1 MAASL
6 KDSYRWQL
14 FAALAANLV
23 LYYGLVKGLSLAE
36 IRLNTALA
44 HLAELLPSGL
54 AVALCGIINAQ
65 LTPLQKARIIFLRWG
80 DPLPGS
86 RAFSHYAA
94 RDPRIDMRAVQA
106 KWSPLPNDP
115 YKQNALWY
123 RIYQQE
129 QETQAVRHLNRN
141 WLFARDYAC
150 TCVLNF
156 FVLGG
161 LGIFQMPSLASWSIF
176 MVIVAA
182 QFLLARQSAVHHA
195 ERFITTVIAQ
205 AASKPGGANT

>member
-1 MAASL
+1 MTASL

-14 FAALAANLV
+14 FAVLAANLV
-23 LYYGLVKGLSLAE
+23 LYYGLIKGLSLSE
-36 IRLNTALA
+36 IRPTTALA
-44 HLAELLPSGL
+44 HIAGLLPSGL

-65 LTPLQKARIIFLRWG
+65 LTPLQKARIVFLRWN

-86 RAFSHYAA
+86 RAFSHHAT
-94 RDPRIDMRAVQA
+94 RDARIDMQAVEA
-106 KWSPLPNDP
+106 RWAPLPNDP
-115 YKQNALWY
+115 HGQNALWY

-150 TCVLNF
+150 TCVLLF

-161 LGIFQMPSLASWSIF
+161 VGIFQMPRLASWSIF
-176 MVIVAA
+176 MAIVAA
-182 QFLLARQSAVHHA
+182 QFLLARQSAVQHA

-205 AASKPGGANT
+205 AASKPCNAN

>member
-1 MAASL
+1 MPAPL

-23 LYYGLVKGLSLAE
+23 LYYGLVKGLNLAE
-36 IRLNTALA
+36 IRSSSALA
-44 HLAELLPSGL
+44 HLAGLLPSGL

-65 LTPLQKARIIFLRWG
+65 LTPLQKARIVFFSWN

-86 RAFSHYAA
+86 RAFSHYAS
-94 RDPRIDMRAVQA
+94 RDPRIDVKAMQA
-106 KWSPLPNDP
+106 KWAPIPNDP
-115 YKQNALWY
+115 HEQNALWY

-129 QETQAVRHLNRN
+129 QDTQAVRHLNRG

-150 TCVLNF
+150 ICVLFF
-156 FVLGG
+156 FVLGAV
-161 LGIFQMPSLASWSIF
+161 GIFQMPSLASWSIF
-176 MVIVAA
+176 TAIVAA

-205 AASKPGGANT
+205 AAAKPSNANS